1 MGWPMELGLGRAQEV
16 AKRDTELRTVVGCWP
31 FSTTASSQGKHLGE
45 RAGAEP
51 GSLRSVAK
59 GATVP

>member
-1 MGWPMELGLGRAQEV
+1 MGWPTELGLGRAQEV
-16 AKRDTELRTVVGCWP
+16 AKRDTELRTVVGCWA

-51 GSLRSVAK
+51 GSLTSVAK
-59 GATVP
+59 GTTMP